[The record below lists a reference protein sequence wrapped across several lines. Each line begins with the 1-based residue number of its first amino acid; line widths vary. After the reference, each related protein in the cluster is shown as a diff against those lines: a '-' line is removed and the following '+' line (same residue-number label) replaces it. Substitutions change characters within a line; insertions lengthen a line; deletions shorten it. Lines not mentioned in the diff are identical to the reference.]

1 MHKNALYLVYM
12 YAYATEDFI
21 ILQFQNASDSDDLSP
36 LEYVQNFT
44 AQGSKLNLSTAIYL
58 LGAAV
63 DMYNSG
69 KRRVT
74 PQVTEVL

>member
-1 MHKNALYLVYM
+1 MHMPLK
-12 YAYATEDFI
+12 TI

-36 LEYVQNFT
+36 LEYVKNFT
-44 AQGSKLNLSTAIYL
+44 AQGSLSTPIYL

-69 KRRVT
+69 KRQVN
-74 PQVTEVL
+74 PQVTEVLYRDQIQA

>member
-1 MHKNALYLVYM
+1 MHMPLK
-12 YAYATEDFI
+12 TI

-36 LEYVQNFT
+36 FEYVKNFT
-44 AQGSKLNLSTAIYL
+44 AQGYRSKLNLSTPIYL

-63 DMYNSG
+63 DIYNSG